1 MVLAV
6 TKALV
11 ARTIDDNDE
20 SGAVS
25 AALTI
30 ARSSRSVVFLA
41 LLLPSYAVC
50 GRGSAMTANIV

>member
-6 TKALV
+6 NEALV
-11 ARTIDDNDE
+11 TRTIDDNVE

-30 ARSSRSVVFLA
+30 AHSSRSVVSLG
-41 LLLPSYAVC
+41 LSLS
-50 GRGSAMTANIV
+50 S